1 MKEGTMASD
10 LLKSDKIA
18 RLEIGLEEST
28 RATAETAA
36 RFVEPAAGTLARAL
50 SNRHHLLFGRRGSG
64 KTSLLL
70 KARTDLVMNRRPNAF
85 VDMEKFKGHSYP
97 DVLISV
103 LIETC
108 ENLRSWLDEGA
119 IAPASKTSFWRR
131 LLGRPARQPLN
142 RVEALSLS
150 ERIKEYVDE
159 LNQLLHA
166 QDGAEI
172 ETLKRDGRTLRDA
185 AQISGG
191 VASGPLQ
198 ASGELS
204 RESASENS
212 AEVRE
217 SLKRSK
223 TDYLYRRVIDYQAL
237 LRDLVRLS
245 GEDGFLLLDDFYQ
258 IPRSTQA
265 DVLDYFHRS
274 VKGTGLWLK
283 VGTIRHRTTWYRHGD
298 PPIGMKL
305 GDDVDEIDLDVTL
318 EKYQTAK
325 GFLISILQRLAEE
338 FDVSV
343 RELLTDGAR
352 DRLVL
357 ASGGVARDFLSILR
371 KSIGFARERGE
382 SRVGAESVNQAAGE
396 HEATKRDEFRRDV
409 LEGVD
414 TLESEFDRIKK
425 FCLEDQKVNC
435 FLVEKDL
442 QGDGY
447 LNVKELV
454 DLRLLHAIASR
465 VTVRNRPGRIFEGY
479 MVDVSQ
485 YTGERKRRGLDLL
498 EFWKRDEQEKLRRT
512 SLIYLEARTQV

>member
-1 MKEGTMASD
+1 MASD

-18 RLEIGLEEST
+18 RLEVGLEESA
-28 RATAETAA
+28 RATAQTAA

-103 LIETC
+103 LIETFA
-108 ENLRSWLDEGA
+108 NLRSWLQEGA
-119 IAPASKTSFWRR
+119 VAPASKTSFWKR

-142 RVEALSLS
+142 RAEAARLSNRAEQYIS
-150 ERIKEYVDE
+150 ELDR
-159 LNQLLHA
+159 LLHA

-172 ETLKRDGRTLRDA
+172 ETLKREGITQRDA
-185 AQISGG
+185 ARVTAGVRQGPVGVGG
-191 VASGPLQ
+191 EA
-198 ASGELS
+198 S
-204 RESASENS
+204 RESALEEVD
-212 AEVRE
+212 EVRE
-217 SLKRSK
+217 SLRRSK
-223 TDYLYRRVIDYQAL
+223 VDFLHRRVIDYQAL
-237 LRDLVRLS
+237 LRDLVGLS
-245 GEDGFLLLDDFYQ
+245 GQDGFLLLDDFYQ

-274 VKGTGLWLK
+274 LKGTGLWLK

-298 PPIGMKL
+298 PPMGMKL

-325 GFLISILQRLAEE
+325 SFLISILQRLTEE

-343 RELLTDGAR
+343 HDLLTDGAR

-357 ASGGVARDFLSILR
+357 ACGGVARDFLSILR
-371 KSIGFARERGE
+371 KSIGVARERSE
-382 SRVGAESVNQAAGE
+382 SKVSAESVNQAAGE
-396 HEATKRDEFRRDV
+396 HESTKRDEFRRDV

-414 TLESEFDRIKK
+414 TLESEFDRIKR

-442 QGDGY
+442 PGDAY
-447 LNVKELV
+447 SNVKELV

-485 YTGERKRRGLDLL
+485 YTGERKRRGLELL
-498 EFWKRDEQEKLRRT
+498 EFWKHDARDKLRRA
-512 SLIYLEARTQV
+512 SLIYLET